1 MSKEAFME
9 DLANILEIDLSELND
24 DFVLDSENWNSL
36 SIVTAIV
43 AIDEHFGLTIEG
55 EKLRQCDTIGKLM
68 QLIQGNS
75 AGPQK

>member
-68 QLIQGNS
+68 QLIQGNP